1 MTQEGGT
8 PVPLVDGVF
17 TIADGR
23 PVLLVSR
30 CSSCDRRFFPPRERC
45 DACSSDDLQT
55 EEASQDGELY
65 TWTVVR
71 ELGAHREGF
80 VPYVIGQVDLA
91 GGPRVMGVVNC
102 DPDAP
107 AIGMPVRLCLV
118 PEGYADDGTELVGYG
133 FEPADAPR

>member
-1 MTQEGGT
+1 MTSDNGG
-8 PVPLVDGVF
+8 PIPLVDGVF
-17 TIADGR
+17 RIADGR

-30 CSSCDRRFFPPRERC
+30 CSSCKERFFPPQERC
-45 DACSSDDLQT
+45 AACSSDDMHT

-80 VPYVIGQVDLA
+80 IPYVIGQIDLA
-91 GGPRVMGVVNC
+91 DGPRVMGVVSC

-107 AIGMPVRLCLV
+107 TIGMPVRLCLV
-118 PEGYADDGTELVGYG
+118 PQGYDDNGNELIGYG
-133 FEPADAPR
+133 FEPADLKR